1 MKKLFIPV
9 VLALLALAGCTTSPV
24 ADDTADPMPSWVETV
39 FPEPGAVV
47 TAADAVEVD
56 HNLTATDNDIRLLI
70 DGVDVTTY
78 AAFDAAKLRYESGV
92 GPVVLDD
99 GDHTAEVQ
107 RVVLADDETQFEVV
121 DSFTWEFRL
130 G

>member
-1 MKKLFIPV
+1 MKRLIGPI
-9 VLALLALAGCTTSPV
+9 VLALIAVSGCATTPA
-24 ADDTADPMPSWVETV
+24 ADDPGDQQPPWVESV

-56 HNLTATDNDIRLLI
+56 HNLTATDNDIRLII

-78 AAFDAAKLRYESGV
+78 AAFDAGKLRYESGV
-92 GPVVLDD
+92 GPVVLED

-107 RVVLADDETQFEVV
+107 RVVLAEDETQFEVV
-121 DSFTWEFRL
+121 DSFEWEFRL

>member
-1 MKKLFIPV
+1 MKRLFFPI
-9 VLALLALAGCTTSPV
+9 LLALFAVAGCTTTPV
-24 ADDTADPMPSWVETV
+24 ADDGADPMPSWVETV

-47 TAADAVEVD
+47 TASDAVEVD
-56 HNLTATDNDIRLLI
+56 HSLTATDNDIRLVI

-78 AAFDAAKLRYESGV
+78 AAFDAGKLRYESGV

-107 RVVLADDETQFEVV
+107 RVVLADDGIQFEVV
-121 DSFTWEFRL
+121 DSFKWEFRL

>member
-9 VLALLALAGCTTSPV
+9 VLALLALAGCATTPA
-24 ADDTADPMPSWVETV
+24 ADDGSDSMPSWIETV

-92 GPVVLDD
+92 GPVELDD

-107 RVVLADDETQFEVV
+107 RVVLSDDESQFEVI
-121 DSFTWEFRL
+121 DSFSWEFRL

>member
-1 MKKLFIPV
+1 MKRLLLVIA
-9 VLALLALAGCTTSPV
+9 LATLPLAGCTTTPV
-24 ADDTADPMPSWVETV
+24 AEDAADTMPSWVETV
-39 FPEPGAVV
+39 FPEPGAVM

-92 GPVVLDD
+92 GPVVLED

-107 RVVLADDETQFEVV
+107 RVVLGDDETQFEVV
-121 DSFTWEFRL
+121 DSFSWEFRL

>member
-1 MKKLFIPV
+1 MKRLVIPIVLTFV
-9 VLALLALAGCTTSPV
+9 VLSACTTTPV
-24 ADDTADPMPSWVETV
+24 ADDVTDPRPEWVETV

-56 HNLTATDNDIRLLI
+56 HNLTATDNDIRLII

-78 AAFDAAKLRYESGV
+78 AAFDAGKLRYESGV
-92 GPVVLDD
+92 GPVVLED

-107 RVVLADDETQFEVV
+107 RVVLAEEGTQFEVV
-121 DSFTWEFRL
+121 DSFRWEFRL

>member
-1 MKKLFIPV
+1 MKRLIVPI
-9 VLALLALAGCTTSPV
+9 VLALIAVSGCTTTPD
-24 ADDTADPMPSWVETV
+24 ADDVTDQQPSWVESV

-56 HNLTATDNDIRLLI
+56 HNLTATDNDIRLVI

-78 AAFDAAKLRYESGV
+78 AAFEAGKLRYESGV
-92 GPVVLDD
+92 GPVVLGD

-107 RVVLADDETQFEVV
+107 RVVLAEDETQFEVV
-121 DSFTWEFRL
+121 DSFEWEFRL

>member
-1 MKKLFIPV
+1 MKKMLLVSVLTLF
-9 VLALLALAGCTTSPV
+9 ALAGCTTTSV
-24 ADDTADPMPSWVETV
+24 ADDDPDPMPSWVETV

-47 TAADAVEVD
+47 SALDAVEVD
-56 HNLTATDNDIRLLI
+56 HNLTATDNDIRLVI

-78 AAFDAAKLRYESGV
+78 AAFDAGKLRYESGV
-92 GPVVLDD
+92 GPVVLED

-121 DSFTWEFRL
+121 DSFEWEFRL

>member
-1 MKKLFIPV
+1 MKKLFLPV
-9 VLALLALAGCTTSPV
+9 VLALFALAGCTTTPV
-24 ADDTADPMPSWVETV
+24 VDDGADQMPSWLETV

-47 TAADAVEVD
+47 TASDAVEVD
-56 HNLTATDNDIRLLI
+56 HNLTATDNDVRLVI

-78 AAFDAAKLRYESGV
+78 AAFDAGKLRYESGV
-92 GPVVLDD
+92 GPVVLNN

-107 RVVLADDETQFEVV
+107 RVVLADDEAQFEIV
-121 DSFTWEFRL
+121 DSFSWEFRL

>member
-1 MKKLFIPV
+1 MKRLTIPI
-9 VLALLALAGCTTSPV
+9 VLALFFFAACTTTTETEDGV
-24 ADDTADPMPSWVETV
+24 DAMPSWVETV

-56 HNLTATDNDIRLLI
+56 HNLTATDNDIRLII

-78 AAFDAAKLRYESGV
+78 AAFDAGKLRYESGV
-92 GPVVLDD
+92 GPVVLED

-107 RVVLADDETQFEVV
+107 RVVLAEEGTQFEVV
-121 DSFTWEFRL
+121 DSFSWEFRL